1 MIEDTKELKLSAIAS
16 NIKNVKADRYKLE
29 MSLIREKALS
39 TGYPETIKSLETTI
53 SNYSSQIAA
62 LEAQYASIES
72 E

>member
-16 NIKNVKADRYKLE
+16 NIKNVKADKYQTE

-39 TGYPETIKSLETTI
+39 TGYPEMIKSLETTI